1 MKKPSLRSDLARLRR
16 LSWRGWV
23 ILLEAT
29 MLLGASR
36 ACVLAFPYRRIMTL
50 PGQRRGERAIAAPPQ
65 LIVQHVAWAV
75 RAASRRTPWNSNC
88 LAQALAGQ
96 IMLGRRG
103 AARRGEHDLFRGDS
117 RGIGKAGGACVA
129 ERRRC
134 FRHRKLRARA
144 IRRSCAICA
153 RSGWVTE
160 HPSSGANIFLTRS
173 REEV

>member
-103 AARRGEHDLFRGDS
+103 VASTIHFGVMREASGKLAAHAWLSAGDVFVTGNYGLEQYAEVAQFARG
-117 RGIGKAGGACVA
+117 AGG
-129 ERRRC
+129 
-134 FRHRKLRARA
+134 
-144 IRRSCAICA
+144 
-153 RSGWVTE
+153 
-160 HPSSGANIFLTRS
+160 
-173 REEV
+173 